1 MDDNSTITSVTAH
14 GDDKKVSLEDNWED
28 CDNTDKDPM
37 MFLYQKFLKGKTFHK
52 WCHFY
57 YDLNMEHCVTS
68 TLDPKIF
75 FCAKSCVVEL
85 EHLCDIPIHDDIV
98 RNVSEMAI
106 NEMFWIL
113 RNCLVLKKL
122 VVKEHSTVN
131 AITAQ
136 QFFSQMTKRNENF
149 RNFIESLEVHYND
162 YDHQIERKVE
172 EKKWEDKILLFL
184 QKNKT
189 VEDISLIG
197 KNFGDI
203 HATKLAWSYLESTP
217 AISLHLKDDA
227 ITVKGFSRILQ
238 LKWVKRGMDLRF
250 EIPLSKEILN
260 FLLIYF
266 KDEEHLDISYF
277 ELIQYGGFNEMDE
290 NTEECRK
297 LLGDLRVKLVDWIG
311 VSSYKFNG
319 FGVTFDSDER
329 HQRRIG
335 RKKIKLEC
343 H

>member
-1 MDDNSTITSVTAH
+1 MDDNLTTNDFKDE
-14 GDDKKVSLEDNWED
+14 GKNYFGENWED
-28 CDNTDKDPM
+28 CDGTERDPM
-37 MFLYQKFLKGKTFHK
+37 MFLYQKFLKGKKFNK

-57 YDLNMEHCVTS
+57 YDLNMEHHVTNS
-68 TLDPKIF
+68 CDPRIF

-85 EHLCDIPIHDDIV
+85 DHVCDIPIHDDIV
-98 RNVSEMAI
+98 RNVSEMAFNDI
-106 NEMFWIL
+106 FWIL

-122 VVKEHSTVN
+122 VVKESSTVKG
-131 AITAQ
+131 ITAQ
-136 QFFSQMTKRNENF
+136 QFFSQMTKRNEKF

-162 YDHQIERKVE
+162 YDHQIDKEGN
-172 EKKWEDKILLFL
+172 DKILLFL
-184 QKNKT
+184 QRNKT
-189 VEDISLIG
+189 VKDISLIG

-203 HATKLAWSYLESTP
+203 HATKLAWSYLENKT

-227 ITVKGFSRILQ
+227 ITVKGFSRILG
-238 LKWVKRGMDLRF
+238 LKWVQRGKDLRF
-250 EIPLSKEILN
+250 EIPMSKEILN

-266 KDEEHLDISYF
+266 KDEEHLDISFF
-277 ELIQYGGFNEMDE
+277 ELIQYGSFNEVDE

-297 LLGDLRVKLVDWIG
+297 LLGDLRVKLLDWVG

-319 FGVTFDSDER
+319 FGLTFDSDER

>member
-1 MDDNSTITSVTAH
+1 MDDNLITNDFKDE
-14 GDDKKVSLEDNWED
+14 GKNYFGENWED
-28 CDNTDKDPM
+28 CDGTERDPM
-37 MFLYQKFLKGKTFHK
+37 MFLYQKFLKGKKFNK

-57 YDLNMEHCVTS
+57 YDLNMEHHVTNS
-68 TLDPKIF
+68 CDPRIF

-85 EHLCDIPIHDDIV
+85 DHVCDIPIHDDIV
-98 RNVSEMAI
+98 RNVSEMAF
-106 NEMFWIL
+106 NEIFWIL

-122 VVKEHSTVN
+122 VVKESSTVKG
-131 AITAQ
+131 ITAQ
-136 QFFSQMTKRNENF
+136 QFFSQMTKRNEKF

-162 YDHQIERKVE
+162 YDHQIDKEGN
-172 EKKWEDKILLFL
+172 DKILLFL
-184 QKNKT
+184 QRNKT
-189 VEDISLIG
+189 VKDISLIG

-203 HATKLAWSYLESTP
+203 HATKLAWSYLENKT

-227 ITVKGFSRILQ
+227 ITVKGFSRILG
-238 LKWVKRGMDLRF
+238 LKWVQRGKDLRF
-250 EIPLSKEILN
+250 EIPMSKEILN

-266 KDEEHLDISYF
+266 KDEEHLDISFF
-277 ELIQYGGFNEMDE
+277 ELIQYGSFNEVDE

-297 LLGDLRVKLVDWIG
+297 LLGDLRVKLLDWVG

-319 FGVTFDSDER
+319 FGLTFDSDER

>member
-1 MDDNSTITSVTAH
+1 MDDNLITNDFKDE
-14 GDDKKVSLEDNWED
+14 GKNYFGENWED
-28 CDNTDKDPM
+28 CDGTERDPM
-37 MFLYQKFLKGKTFHK
+37 MFLYQKFLKGKKFNK

-57 YDLNMEHCVTS
+57 YDLNMEHHVTNS
-68 TLDPKIF
+68 CDPRIF

-85 EHLCDIPIHDDIV
+85 DHVCDIPIHDDIV
-98 RNVSEMAI
+98 RNVSEMAFNDI
-106 NEMFWIL
+106 FWIL

-122 VVKEHSTVN
+122 VVKESSTVKG
-131 AITAQ
+131 ITAQ
-136 QFFSQMTKRNENF
+136 QFFSQMTKRNEKF

-162 YDHQIERKVE
+162 YDHQIDKEGN
-172 EKKWEDKILLFL
+172 DKILLFL
-184 QKNKT
+184 QRNKT
-189 VEDISLIG
+189 VKDISLIG

-227 ITVKGFSRILQ
+227 ITVKGFSRILG
-238 LKWVKRGMDLRF
+238 LKWVQRGKDLRF
-250 EIPLSKEILN
+250 EIPMSKEILN

-266 KDEEHLDISYF
+266 KDEEHLDISFF
-277 ELIQYGGFNEMDE
+277 ELIQYGSFNEVDE

-297 LLGDLRVKLVDWIG
+297 LLGDLRVKLLDWVG

-319 FGVTFDSDER
+319 FGLTFDSDER

>member
-1 MDDNSTITSVTAH
+1 MDDNLITN
-14 GDDKKVSLEDNWED
+14 DFKDKGKNYFGENWED
-28 CDNTDKDPM
+28 CDGTERDPM
-37 MFLYQKFLKGKTFHK
+37 MFLYQKFLKGKKFHK
-52 WCHFY
+52 WCRLY
-57 YDLNMEHCVTS
+57 YDLNMEHCVTNM
-68 TLDPKIF
+68 LDPKIF

-85 EHLCDIPIHDDIV
+85 KHLCDIPIHDDIV

-122 VVKEHSTVN
+122 VVKEHSQVN

-149 RNFIESLEVHYND
+149 RNCIESLEVHYND

-172 EKKWEDKILLFL
+172 EKKWDDKILLFL

-189 VEDISLIG
+189 VKDISLIG

-203 HATKLAWSYLESTP
+203 HATKLAWSYLESHP
-217 AISLHLKDDA
+217 AISFHLKDDA
-227 ITVKGFSRILQ
+227 ITFKGFSRILRLNWNQ
-238 LKWVKRGMDLRF
+238 RDLTLRF

-266 KDEEHLDISYF
+266 KDEEDLDISYF
-277 ELIQYGGFNEMDE
+277 ELIQYGGFNEMDK

-297 LLGDLRVKLVDWIG
+297 LLGDLRVNLVDWIG

-329 HQRRIG
+329 FENMLAKFIN
-335 RKKIKLEC
+335 
-343 H
+343 

>member
-1 MDDNSTITSVTAH
+1 MDDNLITNDFKDE
-14 GDDKKVSLEDNWED
+14 GKNYFGENWED
-28 CDNTDKDPM
+28 CDGTERDPM
-37 MFLYQKFLKGKTFHK
+37 MFLYQKFLKGKKFNK

-57 YDLNMEHCVTS
+57 YDVNIEHRVTD
-68 TLDPKIF
+68 TLDPRIF

-85 EHLCDIPIHDDIV
+85 DHVCDIPIHDDIV
-98 RNVSEMAI
+98 RNVSEMAFNDI
-106 NEMFWIL
+106 FWIL

-122 VVKEHSTVN
+122 VVKESSTVKG
-131 AITAQ
+131 ITAQ
-136 QFFSQMTKRNENF
+136 QFFSQMTKRNEKF

-162 YDHQIERKVE
+162 YDHQIDKEGN
-172 EKKWEDKILLFL
+172 DKILLFL
-184 QKNKT
+184 QRNKT
-189 VEDISLIG
+189 VKDISLIG

-203 HATKLAWSYLESTP
+203 HATKLAWSYLENKT

-227 ITVKGFSRILQ
+227 ITVKGFSRILG
-238 LKWVKRGMDLRF
+238 LKWVQRGKDLRF
-250 EIPLSKEILN
+250 EIPMSKEILN

-266 KDEEHLDISYF
+266 KDEEHLDISFF
-277 ELIQYGGFNEMDE
+277 ELIQYGSFNEVDE

-297 LLGDLRVKLVDWIG
+297 LLGDLRVKLLDWVG

-319 FGVTFDSDER
+319 FGLTFDSDER

>member
-1 MDDNSTITSVTAH
+1 MDDNLITNDFKDE
-14 GDDKKVSLEDNWED
+14 GKNYFGENWED
-28 CDNTDKDPM
+28 CDGTERDPM
-37 MFLYQKFLKGKTFHK
+37 MFLYQKFLKGKKFNK

-57 YDLNMEHCVTS
+57 YDLNMEHHVTNS
-68 TLDPKIF
+68 CDPRIF

-85 EHLCDIPIHDDIV
+85 DHVCDIPIHDDIV
-98 RNVSEMAI
+98 RNMSEMAFNDI
-106 NEMFWIL
+106 FWIL

-122 VVKEHSTVN
+122 VVKESSTVKG
-131 AITAQ
+131 ITAQ
-136 QFFSQMTKRNENF
+136 QFFSQMTKRNEKF

-162 YDHQIERKVE
+162 YDHQIDKEGN
-172 EKKWEDKILLFL
+172 DKILLFL
-184 QKNKT
+184 QRNKT
-189 VEDISLIG
+189 VKDISLIG

-203 HATKLAWSYLESTP
+203 HATKLAWSYLENKT

-227 ITVKGFSRILQ
+227 ITVKGFSRILG
-238 LKWVKRGMDLRF
+238 LKWVQRGKDLRF
-250 EIPLSKEILN
+250 EIPMSKEILN

-266 KDEEHLDISYF
+266 KDEEHLDISFF
-277 ELIQYGGFNEMDE
+277 ELIQYGSFNEVDE

-297 LLGDLRVKLVDWIG
+297 LLGDLRVKLLDWVG

-319 FGVTFDSDER
+319 FGLTFDSDER

>member
-1 MDDNSTITSVTAH
+1 MDDNLITNDFKDE
-14 GDDKKVSLEDNWED
+14 GKNYFGENWED
-28 CDNTDKDPM
+28 CDGTERDPM
-37 MFLYQKFLKGKTFHK
+37 MFLYQKFLKGKKFNK

-57 YDLNMEHCVTS
+57 YDLNMEHHVTNS
-68 TLDPKIF
+68 CDPRIF

-85 EHLCDIPIHDDIV
+85 DHVCDIPIHDDIV
-98 RNVSEMAI
+98 RNVSEMAFNDI
-106 NEMFWIL
+106 FWIL

-122 VVKEHSTVN
+122 VVKESSTVKG
-131 AITAQ
+131 ITAQ
-136 QFFSQMTKRNENF
+136 QFFSQMTKRNEKF

-162 YDHQIERKVE
+162 YDHQIDKEGN
-172 EKKWEDKILLFL
+172 DKILLFL
-184 QKNKT
+184 QRNKT
-189 VEDISLIG
+189 VKDISLIG

-203 HATKLAWSYLESTP
+203 HATKLAWSYLENKT

-227 ITVKGFSRILQ
+227 ITVKGFSRILG
-238 LKWVKRGMDLRF
+238 LKWVQRGKDLRF
-250 EIPLSKEILN
+250 EIPMSKEILN

-266 KDEEHLDISYF
+266 KDEEHLDISFF
-277 ELIQYGGFNEMDE
+277 ELIQYGSFNEVDE

-297 LLGDLRVKLVDWIG
+297 LLGDLRVKLMDWNG

-319 FGVTFDSDER
+319 FGLTFDSDER

>member
-1 MDDNSTITSVTAH
+1 MDDNLITNDFKDE
-14 GDDKKVSLEDNWED
+14 GKNYFGENWED
-28 CDNTDKDPM
+28 CDGTERDPM
-37 MFLYQKFLKGKTFHK
+37 MFLYQKFLKGKKFNK

-57 YDLNMEHCVTS
+57 YDLNMEHHVTNS
-68 TLDPKIF
+68 CDPRIF

-85 EHLCDIPIHDDIV
+85 DHVCDIPIHDDIV
-98 RNVSEMAI
+98 RNVSEMAF
-106 NEMFWIL
+106 NEIFWIL

-122 VVKEHSTVN
+122 VVKESSTVKG
-131 AITAQ
+131 ITAQ
-136 QFFSQMTKRNENF
+136 QFFSQMTKRNEKF

-162 YDHQIERKVE
+162 YDHQIDKEGN
-172 EKKWEDKILLFL
+172 DKILLFL
-184 QKNKT
+184 QRNKT
-189 VEDISLIG
+189 VKDISLIG

-227 ITVKGFSRILQ
+227 ITVKGFSRILG
-238 LKWVKRGMDLRF
+238 LKWVQKGMDLRF
-250 EIPLSKEILN
+250 EIPMSKEILN

-266 KDEEHLDISYF
+266 KDEEHLDISFF
-277 ELIQYGGFNEMDE
+277 ELIQYGSFNEVDE

-297 LLGDLRVKLVDWIG
+297 LLGDLRVKLLDWVG

-319 FGVTFDSDER
+319 FGLTFDSDER

>member
-1 MDDNSTITSVTAH
+1 MDDNLITNDFKDE
-14 GDDKKVSLEDNWED
+14 GKNYFGENWED
-28 CDNTDKDPM
+28 CDGTERDPM
-37 MFLYQKFLKGKTFHK
+37 MFLYQKFLKGKKFNK

-57 YDLNMEHCVTS
+57 YDLNMEHHVTNS
-68 TLDPKIF
+68 CDPRIF

-85 EHLCDIPIHDDIV
+85 DHVCDIPIHDDIV
-98 RNVSEMAI
+98 RNVSEMAF
-106 NEMFWIL
+106 NEIFWIL

-122 VVKEHSTVN
+122 VVKESSTVKG
-131 AITAQ
+131 ITAQ
-136 QFFSQMTKRNENF
+136 QFFSQMTKRNEKF

-162 YDHQIERKVE
+162 YDHQIDKEGN
-172 EKKWEDKILLFL
+172 DKILLFL
-184 QKNKT
+184 QRNKT
-189 VEDISLIG
+189 VKDISLIG

-227 ITVKGFSRILQ
+227 ITVKGFSRILG
-238 LKWVKRGMDLRF
+238 LKWVQRGKDLRF
-250 EIPLSKEILN
+250 EIPMSKEILN

-266 KDEEHLDISYF
+266 KDEEHLDISFF
-277 ELIQYGGFNEMDE
+277 ELIQYGSFNEVDE

-297 LLGDLRVKLVDWIG
+297 LLGDLRVKLLDWVG

-319 FGVTFDSDER
+319 FGLTFDSDER

>member
-1 MDDNSTITSVTAH
+1 MDDNLITNDFKDE
-14 GDDKKVSLEDNWED
+14 GKNYFGENWED
-28 CDNTDKDPM
+28 CDGTERDPM
-37 MFLYQKFLKGKTFHK
+37 MFLYQKFLKGKKFNK

-57 YDLNMEHCVTS
+57 YDLNMEHHVTNS
-68 TLDPKIF
+68 CDPRIF

-85 EHLCDIPIHDDIV
+85 DHVCDIPIHDDIV
-98 RNVSEMAI
+98 RNVSEMAFNDI
-106 NEMFWIL
+106 FWIL

-122 VVKEHSTVN
+122 VVKESSTVKG
-131 AITAQ
+131 ITAQ
-136 QFFSQMTKRNENF
+136 QFFSQMTKRNEKF

-162 YDHQIERKVE
+162 YDHQIDKEGN
-172 EKKWEDKILLFL
+172 DKILLFL
-184 QKNKT
+184 QRNKT
-189 VEDISLIG
+189 VKDISLIG

-203 HATKLAWSYLESTP
+203 HATKLAWSYLENKT

-227 ITVKGFSRILQ
+227 ITVKGFSRILG
-238 LKWVKRGMDLRF
+238 LKWVQRGKDLRF
-250 EIPLSKEILN
+250 EIPMSKEILN

-266 KDEEHLDISYF
+266 KDEEHLDISFF
-277 ELIQYGGFNEMDE
+277 ELIQYGSFNEVDE

-297 LLGDLRVKLVDWIG
+297 LLGDLRVKLLDWVG

-319 FGVTFDSDER
+319 FGLTFDSDER

>member
-1 MDDNSTITSVTAH
+1 MDDNLITNDFKDE
-14 GDDKKVSLEDNWED
+14 GKNYFGENWED
-28 CDNTDKDPM
+28 CDGTERDPM
-37 MFLYQKFLKGKTFHK
+37 MFLYQKFLKGKKFNK

-57 YDLNMEHCVTS
+57 YDLNMEHHVTNS
-68 TLDPKIF
+68 CDPRIF

-85 EHLCDIPIHDDIV
+85 DHVCDIPIHDDIV

-122 VVKEHSTVN
+122 VVKESSTVKG
-131 AITAQ
+131 ITAQ
-136 QFFSQMTKRNENF
+136 QFFSQMTKRNEKF

-162 YDHQIERKVE
+162 YDHQIDKEGN
-172 EKKWEDKILLFL
+172 DKILLFL
-184 QKNKT
+184 QRNKT
-189 VEDISLIG
+189 VKDISLIG

-227 ITVKGFSRILQ
+227 ITVKGFSQILG
-238 LKWVKRGMDLRF
+238 LKWVQRGKDLRF
-250 EIPLSKEILN
+250 EIPMSKEILN

-266 KDEEHLDISYF
+266 KDEEHLDISFF
-277 ELIQYGGFNEMDE
+277 ELIQYGSFNEVDE

-297 LLGDLRVKLVDWIG
+297 LLGDLRVKLLDWVG

-319 FGVTFDSDER
+319 FGLTFDTDER